1 MRFAAYLVQRILSN
15 TVIRGP
21 NEYSDAVELR
31 QLSHFV
37 AVAEEES
44 FTKAARRLS
53 YVQSALSVSIQS
65 LERELGVRLFERTTH
80 RVALTDAGEA
90 LLPSARQT
98 LASVE
103 QTRDVAAA
111 VRGVLRGTVR
121 IGIMQSFAF
130 LDIADLLGTFHRQHP
145 DVEIQ
150 LRPSVGGSQ
159 ALVDELRRGSLDIAF
174 ASVME
179 DPAGVSTTE
188 LGVEELH
195 LVGTAELLPP
205 RRARVKLSTLAEAS
219 FVDFPA
225 GWGVRATV
233 DHAFAAAGV
242 PRRVTIEV
250 ADVGTCLQLLRAGMG
265 VALIPPSLL
274 PANDQL
280 QTRRLA
286 SRLTWRVV
294 MAIPSA
300 QPTRAAARALV
311 ELVATGR
318 SHP

>member
-1 MRFAAYLVQRILSN
+1 M
-15 TVIRGP
+15 
-21 NEYSDAVELR
+21 AVEFR

-37 AVAEEES
+37 AVAEEQS

-121 IGIMQSFAF
+121 IGIMQAFAF

-145 DVEIQ
+145 DVEIH
-150 LRPSVGGSQ
+150 LRPSAGGSQ
-159 ALVDELRRGSLDIAF
+159 ALVEDLRRGSIDIAF
-174 ASVME
+174 VSAME
-179 DPAGVSTTE
+179 DPVGVSTTE
-188 LGVEELH
+188 LGVEDLH

-205 RRARVKLSTLAEAS
+205 RRAKVELSTLSQAT
-219 FVDFPA
+219 FVDFPT
-225 GWGVRATV
+225 GWGVRTSV
-233 DHAFAAAGV
+233 DDAFSAAGV
-242 PRRVTIEV
+242 ERRVTIEV
-250 ADVGTCLQLLRAGMG
+250 ADVGACLQLLGAGLG
-265 VALIPPSLL
+265 VALLPLSLL
-274 PANDQL
+274 PGDDRL

-286 SRLTWRVV
+286 TRLTWRVV
-294 MAIPSA
+294 MAVPGNR
-300 QPTRAAARALV
+300 PTRAAARALAA
-311 ELVATGR
+311 LVASTRSTGVNGAPR
-318 SHP
+318 

>member
-1 MRFAAYLVQRILSN
+1 
-15 TVIRGP
+15 
-21 NEYSDAVELR
+21 
-31 QLSHFV
+31 
-37 AVAEEES
+37 
-44 FTKAARRLS
+44 
-53 YVQSALSVSIQS
+53 
-65 LERELGVRLFERTTH
+65 
-80 RVALTDAGEA
+80 
-90 LLPSARQT
+90 
-98 LASVE
+98 
-103 QTRDVAAA
+103 
-111 VRGVLRGTVR
+111 
-121 IGIMQSFAF
+121 MQSFAF

-145 DVEIQ
+145 DVEIH

-195 LVGTAELLPP
+195 LVGMAELLPP
-205 RRARVKLSTLAEAS
+205 RHARVKLSTLAEAS
-219 FVDFPA
+219 FVDFPS

-265 VALIPPSLL
+265 VALMPPSLL

-280 QTRRLA
+280 QARRLA